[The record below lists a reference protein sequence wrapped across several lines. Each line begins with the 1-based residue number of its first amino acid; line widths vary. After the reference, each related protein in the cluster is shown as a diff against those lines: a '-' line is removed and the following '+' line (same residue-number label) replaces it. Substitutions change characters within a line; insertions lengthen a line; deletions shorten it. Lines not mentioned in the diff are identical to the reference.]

1 MLKRSIAIAI
11 LFLLPCQALGQPGWY
26 KKPGEAFPQEKF
38 LYGLGVGSGTDPAE
52 RLQIAEENARSNLIK
67 GIRTQISSEFISTE
81 TETAQRLDEFTQS
94 RIVSTATLEVDGVR
108 LERQESGKK
117 VAYVLAVLEKKEG
130 RQLHRVKIERL
141 DRELQRSLAEAREQE
156 ESGAGEKAL
165 KAYLQLYPL
174 LASREEAE
182 AVLLALGGFGQS
194 AFDELDQAMG
204 EERLRR
210 ADVDAAVERLT
221 GGDFADL
228 DGALA
233 ALAFRLGAQLPTGK
247 RVIVLAPTYGE
258 TKFTSRFSRYVAK
271 TLGYKLADVGLR
283 PVQAPDRF
291 APQTSDHRRD
301 QARQAGAE
309 IIVSGSYLEKGDELK
324 LFLLASDVASGVKA
338 GAVDVELGIG
348 LVRDEGLEFLPQNF
362 SQALQDAGVFGTDEL
377 IGGELQVEVWTDRGS
392 ENIYLEEEEEV
403 TLAIRVNQPAHLQ
416 LVYHLA
422 NGMRALLYNNYFV
435 DQSKVNRAVTLPDTF
450 YVAPPLGVE
459 VLQVLASN
467 RPFPEVAT
475 RDWEGYP
482 VLAEDLDQFVVR
494 TRGLKKKQKKQEM
507 AEMRITVTTLPRR

>member
-1 MLKRSIAIAI
+1 
-11 LFLLPCQALGQPGWY
+11 
-26 KKPGEAFPQEKF
+26 
-38 LYGLGVGSGTDPAE
+38 
-52 RLQIAEENARSNLIK
+52 
-67 GIRTQISSEFISTE
+67 
-81 TETAQRLDEFTQS
+81 
-94 RIVSTATLEVDGVR
+94 
-108 LERQESGKK
+108 
-117 VAYVLAVLEKKEG
+117 
-130 RQLHRVKIERL
+130 
-141 DRELQRSLAEAREQE
+141 
-156 ESGAGEKAL
+156 
-165 KAYLQLYPL
+165 
-174 LASREEAE
+174 
-182 AVLLALGGFGQS
+182 
-194 AFDELDQAMG
+194 
-204 EERLRR
+204 LRR